1 MSYHV
6 LVVEDDLVT
15 RSKLSGYFQNE
26 GYQVTEA
33 ESGAQMREALE
44 LNDIDLVLLDI
55 NLPGEDG
62 LLLTREL
69 RSQSEIGIILVTG
82 RTDSIDKIVGLE
94 MGADDYVTKPVDLR
108 ELQVRVKNLLWR
120 ISLAQRERITDKHDD
135 KLVHFGEWTFDVQRR
150 ALSRNGEPVKLTKAE
165 YELLVA
171 LSSYPNQVLSRER
184 ILNMISHRVDA
195 PNDRTIDVLIRRMRA
210 KMEMDPKNPQIFV
223 TVYGEGYMFAGGLN
237 TESVL
242 IVFCIVK
249 IKNWLNASFL
259 MLLMIPKAD
268 EAKVRLVPLQPPVE

>member
-6 LVVEDDLVT
+6 LVVEDDAVT
-15 RSKLSGYFQNE
+15 RSKLVGYFQNE
-26 GYQVTEA
+26 GYNVSEA
-33 ESGAQMREALE
+33 ESGEQMRDMLQSNA
-44 LNDIDLVLLDI
+44 IDLVMLDI

-62 LLLTREL
+62 LMLTREL
-69 RSQSEIGIILVTG
+69 RSQSDIGIILVTG

-94 MGADDYVTKPVDLR
+94 MGADDYVTKPFELR
-108 ELQVRVKNLLWR
+108 ELLVRVKNLLWR
-120 ISLAQRERITDKHDD
+120 ISAARNSAGSVESDKANENM
-135 KLVHFGEWTFDVQRR
+135 VRFGDWTFDVQRR

-210 KMEMDPKNPQIFV
+210 KMEFDPKNPQIFV
-223 TVYGEGYMFAGGLN
+223 TVHGEGYMFAG
-237 TESVL
+237 
-242 IVFCIVK
+242 
-249 IKNWLNASFL
+249 
-259 MLLMIPKAD
+259 D
-268 EAKVRLVPLQPPVE
+268 

>member
-6 LVVEDDLVT
+6 LVVEDDVVT
-15 RSKLSGYFQNE
+15 RSKLVGYFQNE
-26 GYQVTEA
+26 GYQVSEA
-33 ESGAQMREALE
+33 ESGEQMRGMLQDNA
-44 LNDIDLVLLDI
+44 IDLVMLDI

-62 LLLTREL
+62 LMLTREL
-69 RSQSEIGIILVTG
+69 RSQSDIGIILVTG

-94 MGADDYVTKPVDLR
+94 MGADDYVTKPFELR
-108 ELQVRVKNLLWR
+108 ELLVRVKNLLWR
-120 ISLAQRERITDKHDD
+120 ISAVRNASATENASKQDD
-135 KLVHFGEWTFDVQRR
+135 NVVRFGEWTFDVQRR

-210 KMEMDPKNPQIFV
+210 KMEFDPKNPQIFV
-223 TVYGEGYMFAGGLN
+223 TVHGEGYMFAG
-237 TESVL
+237 
-242 IVFCIVK
+242 
-249 IKNWLNASFL
+249 
-259 MLLMIPKAD
+259 D
-268 EAKVRLVPLQPPVE
+268 

>member
-108 ELQVRVKNLLWR
+108 ELQVRVK
-120 ISLAQRERITDKHDD
+120 T
-135 KLVHFGEWTFDVQRR
+135 
-150 ALSRNGEPVKLTKAE
+150 
-165 YELLVA
+165 Y
-171 LSSYPNQVLSRER
+171 
-184 ILNMISHRVDA
+184 
-195 PNDRTIDVLIRRMRA
+195 
-210 KMEMDPKNPQIFV
+210 
-223 TVYGEGYMFAGGLN
+223 YGEFPSHSERELPTNTMTNWCILVSGRSMFSA
-237 TESVL
+237 VH
-242 IVFCIVK
+242 
-249 IKNWLNASFL
+249 
-259 MLLMIPKAD
+259 
-268 EAKVRLVPLQPPVE
+268 

>member
-1 MSYHV
+1 MNYHV

-223 TVYGEGYMFAGGLN
+223 TVHGEGYMFAG
-237 TESVL
+237 
-242 IVFCIVK
+242 
-249 IKNWLNASFL
+249 
-259 MLLMIPKAD
+259 D
-268 EAKVRLVPLQPPVE
+268 

>member
-6 LVVEDDLVT
+6 LVVEDDAVT
-15 RSKLSGYFQNE
+15 RAKLVGYFQNE
-26 GYQVTEA
+26 GYTVSEA
-33 ESGAQMREALE
+33 ESGTEMREV
-44 LNDIDLVLLDI
+44 LNSQAIDLMMLDI
-55 NLPGEDG
+55 NLTGEDG

-69 RSQSEIGIILVTG
+69 RGQSDIGIILVTG

-94 MGADDYVTKPVDLR
+94 MGADDYVTKPFELR
-108 ELQVRVKNLLWR
+108 ELLVRVKNLLWR
-120 ISLAQRERITDKHDD
+120 MSLTDTAKQKGRIDD
-135 KLVHFGEWTFDVQRR
+135 QQQHIVRFADWTFDIHRR

-210 KMEMDPKNPQIFV
+210 KMEFDPKNPQIFV
-223 TVYGEGYMFAGGLN
+223 TVHGEGYMFAG
-237 TESVL
+237 
-242 IVFCIVK
+242 
-249 IKNWLNASFL
+249 
-259 MLLMIPKAD
+259 D
-268 EAKVRLVPLQPPVE
+268 

>member
-15 RSKLSGYFQNE
+15 RSKLVGYFQNE
-26 GYQVTEA
+26 GYQVSEA
-33 ESGAQMREALE
+33 DSGQEMREILSNNA
-44 LNDIDLVLLDI
+44 IDLVMLDI

-62 LLLTREL
+62 LMLTREL
-69 RSQSEIGIILVTG
+69 RSQSDIGIILVTG

-94 MGADDYVTKPVDLR
+94 MGADDYVTKPFELR
-108 ELQVRVKNLLWR
+108 ELLVRVKNLLWR
-120 ISLAQRERITDKHDD
+120 IASAREGSAKSKSAASNDN
-135 KLVHFGEWTFDVQRR
+135 VVYFGDWTFDVQRR
-150 ALSRNGEPVKLTKAE
+150 ALSRSGEPVKLTKAE

-210 KMEMDPKNPQIFV
+210 KMEFDPKNPQIFV
-223 TVYGEGYMFAGGLN
+223 TVHGEGYMFAG
-237 TESVL
+237 
-242 IVFCIVK
+242 
-249 IKNWLNASFL
+249 
-259 MLLMIPKAD
+259 D
-268 EAKVRLVPLQPPVE
+268 

>member
-6 LVVEDDLVT
+6 LVVEDDAVT
-15 RSKLSGYFQNE
+15 RSKLVGYFQNE
-26 GYQVTEA
+26 GYTVSEA
-33 ESGAQMREALE
+33 ESGEQMRDTLQ
-44 LNDIDLVLLDI
+44 NHSIDLVMLDI

-62 LLLTREL
+62 LMLTREL
-69 RSQSEIGIILVTG
+69 RSQSDIGIILVTG

-94 MGADDYVTKPVDLR
+94 MGADDYVTKPFELR
-108 ELQVRVKNLLWR
+108 ELLVRVKNLLWR
-120 ISLAQRERITDKHDD
+120 ISAARNAGSVVDQKNDANIVR
-135 KLVHFGEWTFDVQRR
+135 FGEWMFDIQRR

-210 KMEMDPKNPQIFV
+210 KMEFDPKNPQIFV
-223 TVYGEGYMFAGGLN
+223 TVHGEGYMFAG
-237 TESVL
+237 
-242 IVFCIVK
+242 
-249 IKNWLNASFL
+249 
-259 MLLMIPKAD
+259 D
-268 EAKVRLVPLQPPVE
+268 